1 MYASFQASP
10 SLTYIAVESSVPFF
24 WPSHVPL
31 AVPLIVRI
39 STVGE
44 IAVAWPSLTFTLVM
58 PSHFI
63 VSVHSLIASALEAWK
78 PPIGSMKPKLD
89 ARLLLKKLAS
99 LDLKA
104 SHPA

>member
-63 VSVHSLIASALEAWK
+63 VSVHRINEAEAGCEVIVKETGVSGLESLPSCL
-78 PPIGSMKPKLD
+78 M
-89 ARLLLKKLAS
+89 
-99 LDLKA
+99 
-104 SHPA
+104 